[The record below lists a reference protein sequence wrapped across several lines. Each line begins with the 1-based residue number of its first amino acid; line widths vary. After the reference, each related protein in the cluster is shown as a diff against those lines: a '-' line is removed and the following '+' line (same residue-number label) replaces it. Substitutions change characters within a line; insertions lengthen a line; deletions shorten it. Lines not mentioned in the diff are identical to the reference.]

1 MWVRSRAV
9 LFGKVSTT
17 IGSALTTA
25 RRVML
30 ILVESGPWLTAA
42 VIGATLMEAALSIG
56 SLYAIKLLVDAIGNG
71 LNNPQRHTEVFWY
84 LGLTGSTLILAAIA
98 QSVANLLRMRQGFM
112 VGDLVNSK
120 IHDRAIA
127 LDLSFYESP
136 QYFDSLQKAREAGPQ
151 RPAQVIGNVINGAR
165 SAIVLAAILV
175 MLAAIEWRLLPIL
188 LLTVGVALGV
198 RLLFTKRL
206 YDWRMARA
214 QLERRSGYLDWM
226 LTSNHH
232 AKELRI
238 NGLGAYFALKYKELQ
253 SAIRTENMSL
263 EQSRAI
269 LELGVAALGSLV
281 FMAAAAFLID
291 AALKGSLTI
300 GQVAMF
306 VLLLRR
312 AEGAGNELVASVS
325 RLVDDHLYLGRLFEF
340 FDTKTRIVAEA
351 EPATVALPL
360 KDGIRM
366 EDVSFT
372 YEGSDRPSVDALNF
386 ELKPGQI
393 VALVGENGSG
403 KTTLIKLL
411 NRLYDPTKGRILLDG
426 VDIRRMDPEAYRA
439 LFSVIFQDYSV
450 YAETISNNIRFGNVD
465 LPFTEDTVRHA
476 AKVAGAEGFIS
487 ALPANYQTPLT
498 KLFDDGHDLSIGQW
512 QRIALARSLFPE
524 SQFVIMD
531 EPTSAVD
538 PAAEFELFENFR
550 ERIGKRGA
558 LIISHRLSTV
568 RQADFTYVLE
578 NGQIKEAGTHDQLIA
593 LNGSYARLFHM
604 QAKHYL

>member
-1 MWVRSRAV
+1 MAIPSRTP
-9 LFGKVSTT
+9 LFSKVSKT
-17 IGSALTTA
+17 IGSALVTA
-25 RRVML
+25 RRVWT
-30 ILVESGPWLTAA
+30 ILMESGPWLTAA
-42 VIGATLMEAALSIG
+42 VIAATLLEAALSIG
-56 SLYAIKLLVDAIGNG
+56 SLYAIKLLVDSIGMG
-71 LNNPQRHTEVFWY
+71 LQTSQGHAEIFWY
-84 LGLTGSTLILAAIA
+84 LGLTGAALILAAIA
-98 QSVANLLRMRQGFM
+98 QSVANLLRMRQGFV

-136 QYFDSLQKAREAGPQ
+136 QYFDSLQKAREAGSQ

-165 SAIVLAAILV
+165 GAIVLVAILV

-206 YDWRMARA
+206 YDWRMTRA
-214 QLERRSGYLDWM
+214 QLERRAGYLDWM

-238 NGLGAYFALKYKELQ
+238 NGLGTHFAGSYKELQ
-253 SAIRTENMSL
+253 TKIRSENMSL
-263 EQSRAI
+263 EQERAMF
-269 LELGVAALGSLV
+269 ELGVAAFGSIV
-281 FMAAAAFLID
+281 FMGAAAFLID
-291 AALKGSLTI
+291 AALKGALTI

-312 AEGAGNELVASVS
+312 AEGAGNEMVSSVS

-340 FDTKTRIVAEA
+340 FDTKPKIIADAQPVDIS
-351 EPATVALPL
+351 LPL
-360 KDGIRM
+360 KTGIRL
-366 EDVSFT
+366 ENVSFS
-372 YEGSDRPSVDALNF
+372 YEGAGRASVQGINF
-386 ELKPGQI
+386 EIKPGQI

-411 NRLYDPTKGRILLDG
+411 NRLYDPTEGRILLDG
-426 VDIRRMDPEAYRA
+426 TDIRQLNPEAYRA
-439 LFSVIFQDYSV
+439 LFSVIFQDYSC
-450 YAETISNNIRFGNVD
+450 YADTITNNIRFGNVA
-465 LPFTEDTVRHA
+465 LPFSEEAIRRA
-476 AKVAGAEGFIS
+476 AEVAGADRFIN

-550 ERIGKRGA
+550 ERLGQRGA

-578 NGQIKEAGTHDQLIA
+578 NGQIKEAGTHDELIA
-593 LNGSYARLFHM
+593 LNGSYARLFNM

>member
-1 MWVRSRAV
+1 MLAQPKAAV
-9 LFGKVSTT
+9 LVKLSSVIASAQMTANRVWT
-17 IGSALTTA
+17 IL
-25 RRVML
+25 M
-30 ILVESGPWLTAA
+30 ESGPWLTAA
-42 VIGATLMEAALSIG
+42 VIAATFLEAALSIG
-56 SLYAIKLLVDAIGNG
+56 SLYAIKLLVDSIGRG
-71 LNNPQRHTEVFWY
+71 LQGTDGHTEVFWY
-84 LGLTGSTLILAAIA
+84 LGLTGTALILAAVA
-98 QSVANLLRMRQGFM
+98 QSIANLLRMRQGFV

-136 QYFDSLQKAREAGPQ
+136 QYFDSLQKAREAGAQ

-165 SAIVLAAILV
+165 GAIVLVAILV

-188 LLTVGVALGV
+188 LLTVGAALGV

-206 YDWRMARA
+206 YDWRMTRA

-238 NGLGAYFALKYKELQ
+238 NGLGAYFADSYKALQ
-253 SAIRTENMSL
+253 TKIRKENLSL
-263 EQSRAI
+263 EQKRAVF
-269 LELGVAALGSLV
+269 ELGVAAFGSIV
-281 FMAAAAFLID
+281 FMGAAAFLID
-291 AALKGSLTI
+291 AALMGSLTI

-312 AEGAGNELVASVS
+312 AESAGNEMVSSVS

-340 FDTKTRIVAEA
+340 FDTKPKITTAA
-351 EPATVALPL
+351 QPAAIALPL
-360 KDGIRM
+360 TAGIQM
-366 EDVSFT
+366 ENVSFR
-372 YEGSDRPSVDALNF
+372 YEGAERASVSDINF
-386 ELKPGQI
+386 EMRPGQI

-411 NRLYDPTKGRILLDG
+411 NRLYDPTEGRILLDG
-426 VDIRRMDPEAYRA
+426 TDIRHLEPDAYRA
-439 LFSVIFQDYSV
+439 LFSVIFQDYSC
-450 YAETISNNIRFGNVD
+450 YADTITNNIRFGNVA
-465 LPFTEDTVRHA
+465 LPHNADVIRRA
-476 AKVAGAEGFIS
+476 AEVAGADRFID
-487 ALPANYQTPLT
+487 ALPAAYQTPLT

-550 ERIGKRGA
+550 ERLGQRGA

-578 NGQIKEAGTHDQLIA
+578 DGRIKEAGTHDELIA
-593 LNGSYARLFHM
+593 LNGSYARLFNM

>member
-1 MWVRSRAV
+1 M
-9 LFGKVSTT
+9 
-17 IGSALTTA
+17 
-25 RRVML
+25 
-30 ILVESGPWLTAA
+30 ESGPWLTAA
-42 VIGATLMEAALSIG
+42 VIFATFLEAALSIG
-56 SLYAIKLLVDAIGNG
+56 SLYAIKLLVDAIGKGLQTSQGNG
-71 LNNPQRHTEVFWY
+71 EIFLY
-84 LGLTGSTLILAAIA
+84 LGLTGAALILAAIA
-98 QSVANLLRMRQGFM
+98 QSIANLLRMRQGFV

-127 LDLSFYESP
+127 LDLGFYESP
-136 QYFDSLQKAREAGPQ
+136 QYFDSLQKAREAGSH

-165 SAIVLAAILV
+165 GTVVLAAILV

-188 LLTVGVALGV
+188 LLTVGAALGV

-206 YDWRMARA
+206 YDWRMTRA

-238 NGLGAYFALKYKELQ
+238 NGLGTYFALRYKELQ
-253 SAIRTENMSL
+253 TKIRSENLSI
-263 EQSRAI
+263 EQSRAVF
-269 LELGVAALGSLV
+269 ELGVAAFGSLV
-281 FMAAAAFLID
+281 FIGAAAYLID
-291 AALKGSLTI
+291 AALKGTLTI

-312 AEGAGNELVASVS
+312 AEGAGNEMVSSVS
-325 RLVDDHLYLGRLFEF
+325 RLVDDHLYLTQLFAF
-340 FDTKTRIVAEA
+340 FDTKARIVADDK
-351 EPATVALPL
+351 PLDIALPL
-360 KDGIRM
+360 HTGIRM
-366 EDVSFT
+366 ENVTFRYDGAT
-372 YEGSDRPSVDALNF
+372 RASVQAINF
-386 ELKPGQI
+386 EMKPGQI

-411 NRLYDPTKGRILLDG
+411 NRLYDPTEGRILLDG
-426 VDIRRMDPEAYRA
+426 IDIRHLDPDAYRA
-439 LFSVIFQDYSV
+439 LFSVIFQDYSC
-450 YAETISNNIRFGNVD
+450 YADTITNNIRFGNVD
-465 LPFTEDTVRHA
+465 LPFDEAAVRRA
-476 AKVAGAEGFIS
+476 AEVAGADRFIS
-487 ALPANYQTPLT
+487 ALPAMYDTSLT

-512 QRIALARSLFPE
+512 QRIALARSLFPA

-550 ERIGKRGA
+550 ERLGARGA

-578 NGQIKEAGTHDQLIA
+578 NGQIMEAGTHDQLIE
-593 LNGSYARLFHM
+593 LNGRYARLFNM